1 MIALEPQNPVV
12 GELSDTL
19 NRTFRRQAEESRR
32 QMTLARTAAEQVR
45 ATPYAG
51 FGEGRQLI
59 AAAETSF
66 KREQY
71 LVAAQKYEQARLAF
85 EAAKREA
92 DEAKA
97 IAIARAT
104 PPALPQPSAR
114 PSVGLES
121 PRPAA
126 SAAVPTPLAPTSAP
140 TSSPLP
146 APTSAAFTPSP
157 TLAPSASPYATVAP
171 PTAPAGDA
179 SQQAVERVLA
189 DYKRAVE
196 SQDIALYRSL
206 KPGLTSNEEKALRE
220 SFKVIKSQ
228 VVGITIE
235 AVQIEPG
242 GERATVRASRQD
254 LVNGR
259 PMARSSQTFRLVRS
273 GGGWLI
279 QSMGQ

>member
-1 MIALEPQNPVV
+1 M
-12 GELSDTL
+12 
-19 NRTFRRQAEESRR
+19 
-32 QMTLARTAAEQVR
+32 
-45 ATPYAG
+45 
-51 FGEGRQLI
+51 
-59 AAAETSF
+59 
-66 KREQY
+66 
-71 LVAAQKYEQARLAF
+71 
-85 EAAKREA
+85 
-92 DEAKA
+92 
-97 IAIARAT
+97 
-104 PPALPQPSAR
+104 
-114 PSVGLES
+114 
-121 PRPAA
+121 
-126 SAAVPTPLAPTSAP
+126 PTPLAPTSAP

-146 APTSAAFTPSP
+146 APTSAALTPSP

-171 PTAPAGDA
+171 PTAPAGEA
-179 SQQAVERVLA
+179 SQQAVERVIA

-242 GERATVRASRQD
+242 GERATVRTWRQD

-273 GGGWLI
+273 GGGWQI